1 MPDNLNQASKAVLSI
16 IIISYNTKEVTRN
29 CLESIYKNKTDRFEI
44 IIVDNNSKDGSVEML
59 CEYERTKK
67 NLFLMKSDKNL
78 GFAKA
83 NNLASK
89 KASGQYFLFINSD
102 IVVLNDSI
110 NKLLDFYIK
119 NQGKI
124 SFIGGKLFN
133 KDMTSQPSCGPFYSL
148 HVIAGALFFKGDYWG
163 LTRCSPDSLKKVGWV
178 SGACIL
184 TSRQIFDEIKGFDE
198 NIFMYMDEVDMLF
211 RANRKGYFTYFY
223 PEAKFIHL
231 GSASSQGKTYPI
243 LQVYRG
249 FIYFYKKH
257 HNNRLSI
264 FLLYFM
270 LKLKAVVSQII
281 GKLTNNNYL
290 IKTYEEAEKLI

>member
-1 MPDNLNQASKAVLSI
+1 MPDNLNRVSKAILSI
-16 IIISYNTKEVTRN
+16 IIISYNTKEVTKN

-44 IIVDNNSKDGSVEML
+44 IVVDNNSKEGSAEML
-59 CEYERTKK
+59 REYEKTKNNFVLIK
-67 NLFLMKSDKNL
+67 NDKNL

-89 KASGQYFLFINSD
+89 KALGQYFLFLNSD
-102 IVVLNDSI
+102 IVVLDDGI

-119 NQGKI
+119 NQGKVN
-124 SFIGGKLFN
+124 FIGGKLFN
-133 KDMTSQPSCGPFYSL
+133 RDMTSQPSCGPFYSL
-148 HVIAGALFFKGDYWG
+148 PVIVGALFFKGDYWG
-163 LTRCSPDSLKKVGWV
+163 LTRYSPNNLKKVAWV

-184 TSRQIFDEIKGFDE
+184 TSKQIFDEIKGFDE
-198 NIFMYMDEVDMLF
+198 NIFMYLDEVDMLF
-211 RANRKGYFTYFY
+211 RANKKGYFTYFY

-270 LKLKAVVSQII
+270 LKLKAVVSKII